1 MQVLLTGGTGLIGQ
15 ALTKALVDQGDEVTI
30 LTRRPRPAAG
40 PITYAV
46 WNGKE
51 MPASLQP
58 DAFQAV
64 VHLAGASIAGQRWT
78 AAYKEVL
85 WHSRVDS
92 TEALA
97 TWLAKANTPPRFI
110 SASAVGYYGHTFSQ
124 TPCTEESP
132 PGEDFLAGLA
142 RAWEAAAL
150 KAPIAPFIARF
161 GVVLARE
168 GGALP
173 KLLQGFQL
181 GIGTYFAPGVQGFS
195 WIHIRD
201 VVKVLLWAIAHPA
214 VSGPHNVCAPHPVS
228 ARQLSEALRQCKRA
242 FLLLP
247 IPKGPLYWLY
257 GDLAD
262 TLHKGQY
269 AVPERLS
276 KAGFAFTFPTIE
288 AALADLVGSR

>member
-1 MQVLLTGGTGLIGQ
+1 MAIRFR
-15 ALTKALVDQGDEVTI
+15 
-30 LTRRPRPAAG
+30 RRPVRKKVPAG
-40 PITYAV
+40 RI
-46 WNGKE
+46 
-51 MPASLQP
+51 
-58 DAFQAV
+58 F
-64 VHLAGASIAGQRWT
+64 
-78 AAYKEVL
+78 
-85 WHSRVDS
+85 
-92 TEALA
+92 
-97 TWLAKANTPPRFI
+97 WL
-110 SASAVGYYGHTFSQ
+110 GW
-124 TPCTEESP
+124 
-132 PGEDFLAGLA
+132 L

-181 GIGTYFAPGVQGFS
+181 GIGTYFAPGAQGFS

-201 VVKVLLWAIAHPA
+201 VVKVLLWALAHPA

-228 ARQLSEALRQCKRA
+228 ARQLSEALRQYRRA
-242 FLLLP
+242 FSP
-247 IPKGPLYWLY
+247 VAHSQGPLYWFY

-276 KAGFAFTFPTIE
+276 KAGFAFIFPTIE